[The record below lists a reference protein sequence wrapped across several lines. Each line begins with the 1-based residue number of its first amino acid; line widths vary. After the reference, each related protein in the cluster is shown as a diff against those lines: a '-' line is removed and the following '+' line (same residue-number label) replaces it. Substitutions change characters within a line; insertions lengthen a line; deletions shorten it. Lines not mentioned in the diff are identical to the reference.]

1 MTSRRKFLK
10 CAGIFAVAIAAFAG
24 CAGPGLV
31 EGPGSAEER
40 PLRVAVFVDK
50 GARNIGAFRW
60 LEITARMRG
69 AVATPV
75 DGEAVRAGALDAAD
89 VFVMPGGSSVTE
101 ARMLGAEGRGK
112 LKEFIRRVGGVPVRH
127 APARQALPR
136 CVRKERRGTPAS

>member
-1 MTSRRKFLK
+1 MISRRKFLK

-24 CAGPGLV
+24 CTGPGLV
-31 EGPGSAEER
+31 AGPGSAEEW

-75 DGEAVRAGALDAAD
+75 DGEAVRGIEPY
-89 VFVMPGGSSVTE
+89 FN
-101 ARMLGAEGRGK
+101 AE
-112 LKEFIRRVGGVPVRH
+112 
-127 APARQALPR
+127 
-136 CVRKERRGTPAS
+136 RGTFRMVGKKGDNEWAPDAENGPHIRITEKMSKFEVARVIDELMTRKPKHGSK